1 LFDSDPVAD
10 ADRRAFQAIT
20 AQASGRC
27 VLSTSRRNA
36 QGGLLARSPLIPPGS
51 PQRVLR
57 RARIPEHA
65 LSEADRLLARPGEA
79 AAVPLLAHAATCWRN
94 RWQPGVTSHDG
105 RVRAGHPVV
114 VRAIEQVQ
122 SATSLRLMLRDPLG
136 FVWRYALGWRPVADD
151 DQPITLDGRM
161 YGELV
166 HELLKQS
173 VDALEP
179 DPGYAQAAPHEIE
192 AALAAAVAA
201 VRVQWPLERPV
212 PPQLLW
218 QHLLE
223 AARSLAF
230 KALTQDPSL
239 QSGTRS
245 WTEVAFGLP
254 MAGVVAS
261 PLDVPWPP
269 DAPVTI
275 TGTEVRVRGS
285 IDRVDLRAAGDA
297 VRVSDYKTGAEP
309 RQAEQMVLGRGTELQ
324 RVIYALAARQ
334 LLPGN
339 PRIVSRLFFLGDE
352 NPRERRLND
361 IDSAIAELA
370 THVGAALALLR
381 QGMALPGPDA
391 REAWN
396 DFGLALPA
404 SAATYFQLKNGAFLR
419 SFGDLT
425 RAWSSR

>member
-1 LFDSDPVAD
+1 M
-10 ADRRAFQAIT
+10 
-20 AQASGRC
+20 
-27 VLSTSRRNA
+27 
-36 QGGLLARSPLIPPGS
+36 
-51 PQRVLR
+51 
-57 RARIPEHA
+57 RARLAEHA

-79 AAVPLLAHAATCWRN
+79 AGVPLLLQAASCWRS

-105 RVRAGHPVV
+105 RVRAAHPVV
-114 VRAIEQVQ
+114 VRAIDQVQ

-136 FVWRYALGWRPVADD
+136 FVWRYALGWTAVDDD
-151 DQPITLDGRM
+151 DQPITLDARA

-166 HELLKQS
+166 HELLKRS
-173 VDALEP
+173 VDELEP
-179 DPGYAQAAPHEIE
+179 DPGYARAQPHEIE
-192 AALAAAVAA
+192 AALAGAVAA
-201 VRVQWPLERPV
+201 VRVQWQLERPV

-223 AARSLAF
+223 AARDLAY

-245 WTEVAFGLP
+245 WTEVRFGQLE
-254 MAGVVAS
+254 ATDT
-261 PLDVPWPP
+261 PLQDLPWPP

-275 TGTEVRVRGS
+275 TGTTVRVRGS

-309 RQAEQMVLGRGTELQ
+309 KQAGQMVIGRGTELQ
-324 RVIYALAARQ
+324 RVIYASAAQQ

-339 PRIVSRLFFLGDE
+339 PRIVSRLFFLGAE
-352 NPRERRLND
+352 QPKEYRLHD
-361 IDSAIAELA
+361 LDAAIAEVA
-370 THVGAALALLR
+370 THVGAAVVLLR
-381 QGMALPGPDA
+381 QGIALPGPDT

-396 DFGLALPA
+396 DFRLALPA

-419 SFGDLT
+419 AFGDLT
-425 RAWSSR
+425 RVWNAR